1 VNEDH
6 ETIQKLK
13 QANKERVLDG
23 KAPHFAKKRD
33 IKEFKLKEKFDAL
46 ELKGQLD
53 KYMGKMAE
61 ESDKKRFR
69 R

>member
-1 VNEDH
+1 MNENH

-13 QANKERVLDG
+13 EENKRRVLDG

-33 IKEFKLKEKFDAL
+33 IKEFKLKEKFEAL
-46 ELKGQLD
+46 ESRGQLD